1 MSVVLSFF
9 YVGLGSLLGGVSR
22 YGMTLVTQNYAVF
35 SIPFGTLISNIAG
48 TLIIG
53 FIAGIGSKTEL
64 LSTEMRLFLATGFA
78 GGFTTLSSFI
88 YELGQLVQ
96 DKEYFYAST
105 YFSATLVGAG
115 FAFLLGL
122 ILSDLLLR

>member
-1 MSVVLSFF
+1 VNGIYPFI
-9 YVGLGSLLGGVSR
+9 YVGLGSMLGGASR

-35 SIPFGTLISNIAG
+35 TIPFGTLISNIAG
-48 TLIIG
+48 SLIIG
-53 FIAGIGSKTEL
+53 FVAGIGSKTEL

-88 YELGQLVQ
+88 YEVGQFVQ
-96 DKEYFYAST
+96 EQEYFYAST
-105 YFSATLVGAG
+105 YFTATLVGAG

-122 ILSDLLLR
+122 MLSDLILR